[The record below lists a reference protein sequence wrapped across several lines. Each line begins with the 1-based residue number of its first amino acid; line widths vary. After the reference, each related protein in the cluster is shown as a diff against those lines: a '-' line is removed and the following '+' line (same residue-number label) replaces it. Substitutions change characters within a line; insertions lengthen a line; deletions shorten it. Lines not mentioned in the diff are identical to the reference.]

1 MDQNINATE
10 DRIENPDPNRLIK
23 AYLLGL
29 LAVIGFGGSLPVTKI
44 ALVDF
49 SPEFVT
55 FARSLMAAI
64 LAIIFLGVFR
74 KKLYHPNNVE
84 IFIAGL
90 LLVFGF
96 PGLMAFAMQTVPA
109 SHGGV
114 VLGFLPLTTAII
126 ARIIADEKPSS
137 LFWFLSILGCV
148 IVAAFTYFKADELGQ
163 SGISMGDFYLVLAGI
178 CASAGYVIFGKL
190 SRKTQGWEI
199 TSRSLILNLPIILVG
214 FWWTYEVDYAGASIN
229 GILALVYV
237 SAISM
242 FLAFFAW
249 NVALAWGGIARIG
262 QLQLLQTFATLLL
275 SALFLG
281 EHIDLITIITA
292 IAITVIIAAS
302 RKF

>member
-1 MDQNINATE
+1 MMDKSGSNK
-10 DRIENPDPNRLIK
+10 LLK
-23 AYLLGL
+23 AYLLGI
-29 LAVIGFGGSLPVTKI
+29 LAVISFGGTLPVTKI
-44 ALVDF
+44 ALADF
-49 SPEFVT
+49 SPEFIT
-55 FARSLMAAI
+55 FARSLIAAI
-64 LAIIFLGVFR
+64 LAVTLLGIFR
-74 KKLYHPNNVE
+74 KRLHHPNNPE
-84 IFIAGL
+84 IFLAGL

-126 ARIIADEKPSS
+126 ARMITDEKPSP
-137 LFWFLSILGCV
+137 LFWILSILGCA
-148 IVAAFTYFKADELGQ
+148 IVVLYTYFKTDETGQ
-163 SGISMGDFYLVLAGI
+163 TGISLGDFYLVLAGL
-178 CASAGYVIFGKL
+178 CASWGYVIFGKL
-190 SRKTQGWEI
+190 SRKTPGWEI

-214 FWWTYEVDYAGASIN
+214 FWWTFEIEFTNPSFN
-229 GILALVYV
+229 GVLALIYV
-237 SAISM
+237 SVVSM

-292 IAITVIIAAS
+292 ITITVIIAAS
-302 RKF
+302 RKY

>member
-1 MDQNINATE
+1 MDKKAPADDTLMDKSGLNK
-10 DRIENPDPNRLIK
+10 LLK
-23 AYLLGL
+23 AYLLGI
-29 LAVIGFGGSLPVTKI
+29 LAVIGFGGTLPVTKI
-44 ALVDF
+44 ALADF
-49 SPEFVT
+49 SPEFIT
-55 FARSLMAAI
+55 FARSLIAAI
-64 LAIIFLGVFR
+64 LAITLLSIFR

-126 ARIIADEKPSS
+126 ARMITDEKPSP
-137 LFWFLSILGCV
+137 LFWVFSILGCT
-148 IVAAFTYFKADELGQ
+148 IVVLYTYFKTDEVGQ
-163 SGISMGDFYLVLAGI
+163 TGISLGDFYLVLAGL
-178 CASAGYVIFGKL
+178 CASWGYVIFGKL
-190 SRKTQGWEI
+190 SRRTPGWEI

-214 FWWTYEVDYAGASIN
+214 FWWTFEIEYLVPSFN
-229 GILALVYV
+229 GILALIYV
-237 SAISM
+237 SVVSM

-249 NVALAWGGIARIG
+249 NVALALGGIARIG